1 MFFIIGDHI
10 VYHDHLIY
18 VFHPESFTDSGSI
31 KTDVLNFP
39 KKLTSPEQVEQLS
52 DLGVNVYIDLTYH
65 NSSSSSN
72 DDSTYSKYDNVIF
85 CSIIGLLICIIFFIF
100 AAHLTWVNLS

>member
-1 MFFIIGDHI
+1 MFFIIDDHI

-31 KTDVLNFP
+31 KTDVLNFS
-39 KKLTSPEQVEQLS
+39 KRLTSPEQVEQLS

-65 NSSSSSN
+65 NSN
-72 DDSTYSKYDNVIF
+72 DNTYSKYDNVIF
-85 CSIIGLLICIIFFIF
+85 CSIIGLLICIIFFVF
-100 AAHLTWVNLS
+100 AAHLI

>member
-1 MFFIIGDHI
+1 MFFIIDDHI

-39 KKLTSPEQVEQLS
+39 KKLTSLEQVEQLS
-52 DLGVNVYIDLTYH
+52 DLGVNVYIDLTCH
-65 NSSSSSN
+65 SSN
-72 DDSTYSKYDNVIF
+72 DNTYSKYDNVIF
-85 CSIIGLLICIIFFIF
+85 YSIIGLLICIIFFIF
-100 AAHLTWVNLS
+100 AAHLI